1 METIAIISFLG
12 DFAIGSIATLWCA
25 AKVFGKEDEDS
36 KNAEFEENLDREVLS
51 KSAYFES
58 KFDSIEKGMHD
69 LFTREGGQDY
79 RHNELKKKVE
89 DIELYLKTVIIKKKP
104 S

>member
-12 DFAIGSIATLWCA
+12 GLAIGSIAALWCA
-25 AKVFGKEDEDS
+25 AKVFSKENEDS

-79 RHNELKKKVE
+79 RHNELMKKVE
-89 DIELYLKTVIIKKKP
+89 GIESYIKTIIIKKNP